1 MDASQ
6 LLAGVELFRD
16 LPDSLLTEL
25 GDISVRR
32 HLPANMVVFLQGD
45 QGGSLYVVEEGTL
58 KVFIDDEQGNQVI
71 LNLLNPGDC
80 FGELSLLDGGP
91 RSASVVTM
99 TDTVLTVVAREHF
112 TSFLQRHPEA
122 CSAVTRALVHR
133 VRSLTN
139 SVCDL
144 ALLDV
149 YGRVAGL
156 LTRLAEGEEQAVR
169 PRLTHREIA
178 SMVGSSREMVSRVMK
193 ELASG
198 GYIEQA
204 PDALF
209 IRKAL
214 PPGW

>member
-1 MDASQ
+1 MGSMNV
-6 LLAGVELFRD
+6 LANVELFQD
-16 LPDSLLTEL
+16 LPSPLLGEIGEL
-25 GDISVRR
+25 VVRR
-32 HLPANMVVFLQGD
+32 HLPSNMVVFLQGD

-58 KVFIDDEQGNQVI
+58 KVFVDDEQGNQVI

-80 FGELSLLDGGP
+80 FGELSLLDGGT

-99 TDTVLTVVAREHF
+99 TDATLTVLAREHF
-112 TSFLQRHPEA
+112 LAFLEHHPEA
-122 CSAVTRALVHR
+122 HGAVIRALVRRIR
-133 VRSLTN
+133 VLTG

-156 LTRLAEGEEQAVR
+156 LSRLANPEDQSIR

-193 ELASG
+193 ELSTG
-198 GYIEQA
+198 GYLEQA
-204 PDALF
+204 PDALYL
-209 IRKAL
+209 RKTL